1 MIQHW
6 QQQVLDKI
14 IKYKGRELTQITG
27 RGVGKSSMQ
36 AYMRLWNDIQQHP
49 VEDLKLT
56 EGTVYGARYY
66 CVEPVGGAWIDM
78 EVWCMDVFGTAES
91 SIWSE
96 SASPKPAQRW
106 YMNNRKFW
114 FRDEADQLMFVMRWR

>member
-6 QQQVLDKI
+6 QEKI
-14 IKYKGRELTQITG
+14 INGFKPGEMAVVTGGRQT
-27 RGVGKSSMQ
+27 GKSQMQ
-36 AYMRLWNDIQQHP
+36 AYMRMWNDIQQRP

-56 EGTVYGARYY
+56 EGTVYGSRYY

-78 EVWCMDVFGTAES
+78 EIWCMDAFGTAES

-106 YMNNRKFW
+106 YMNNRRFW
-114 FRDEADQLMFVMRWR
+114 FRDEQDRLMFVMRWR